1 MLTELQ
7 TLKINPM
14 KTKMT
19 FVLATLFLLAG
30 CGLIKDAAEVT
41 ITAQLSSLMQ
51 VTVTEAKSAE
61 LTSGIN
67 ALPFSKEQVL
77 YLKDNTELEPYLEKV
92 RKIEIQSV
100 LVDIYGLNEGEVVS
114 TLSLDVKGVGT
125 IATITNITA
134 MNIAYS
140 PVINQAKLEEAGKKL
155 TNDLKI
161 TLVVHG
167 EANGPLMFNINMMFP
182 VEVVAGALD

>member
-1 MLTELQ
+1 
-7 TLKINPM
+7 M

-19 FVLATLFLLAG
+19 FLLATLLLLAG
-30 CGLIKDAAEVT
+30 CGLLKDAAEVT

-51 VTVTEAKSAE
+51 VTVTGEKSAE

-77 YLKDNTELEPYLEKV
+77 RLRDNTELEPYLEKIREV
-92 RKIEIQSV
+92 DIQSV
-100 LVDIYGLNEGEVVS
+100 LVDIYGLTEGQVVS
-114 TLSLDVKGVGT
+114 PLSLDVKGVGT
-125 IATITNITA
+125 IATITEVTS
-134 MNIAYS
+134 MNIAYA
-140 PVINQAKLEEAGKKL
+140 PEINQENLVLAGKA
-155 TNDLKI
+155 LKKDKMI

-167 EANGPLMFNINMMFP
+167 EANKPLSFNINMMFP